1 MVNTFY
7 TPVPDHDGSETS
19 SPGASAPV
27 KDCLSNATRFLPS
40 TLHGP
45 RASGDDRR
53 GLSSGRLRPDR
64 KPLQPQQRVP
74 IWPRTPRTIQNL
86 MKAICRPF
94 RVTRHKRRMTTEEL
108 ATERRHNGG
117 TGVDQQARGCERDP
131 VWHTFLRA
139 VQAQEPTLGIERG
152 RHG

>member
-1 MVNTFY
+1 MVNTIY

-64 KPLQPQQRVP
+64 GPLQPQQRA
-74 IWPRTPRTIQNL
+74 NL
-86 MKAICRPF
+86 AEDAADYPKSHEGHLPP
-94 RVTRHKRRMTTEEL
+94 L
-108 ATERRHNGG
+108 
-117 TGVDQQARGCERDP
+117 
-131 VWHTFLRA
+131 
-139 VQAQEPTLGIERG
+139 
-152 RHG
+152 